1 MKSLSKLKKKFL
13 VSTNWTWFWER
24 ERERWIG
31 NSIYSIY
38 TLYDE
43 YTIIFQTEKA
53 VELLTKFESIGG
65 AELDMNEKYMRVL
78 MNYGKDLES
87 IRKAYQKYKAEPLIP
102 RNLPPV
108 AGRIAWSRQLYRKI
122 EHPMKVFKTKPEIL
136 KVCDLSLIKFSEMGG
151 WGLLSYR
158 LSEYVICMY
167 FSK

>member
-1 MKSLSKLKKKFL
+1 M
-13 VSTNWTWFWER
+13 N
-24 ERERWIG
+24 IG
-31 NSIYSIY
+31 NSIY

-43 YTIIFQTEKA
+43 LTIIFQTEKA

-151 WGLLSYR
+151 CFFVWYIDSLNMSSACIFQSKIFTEVFLLYSTLR
-158 LSEYVICMY
+158 RRR
-167 FSK
+167 

>member
-1 MKSLSKLKKKFL
+1 MSVLIEHDF
-13 VSTNWTWFWER
+13 ER
-24 ERERWIG
+24 EVNIG
-31 NSIYSIY
+31 NSIY

-43 YTIIFQTEKA
+43 LTIIFQTEKA

-151 WGLLSYR
+151 CLFLLYR